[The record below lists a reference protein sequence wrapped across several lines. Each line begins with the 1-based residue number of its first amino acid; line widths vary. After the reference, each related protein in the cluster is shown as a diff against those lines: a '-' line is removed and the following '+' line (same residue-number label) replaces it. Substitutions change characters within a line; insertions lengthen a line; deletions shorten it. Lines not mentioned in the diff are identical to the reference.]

1 MVSKKL
7 LKKQPFREKI
17 AIICGGSKGIGKA
30 TAKTIVELGG
40 NVLLIAR
47 GLEALKETQ
56 AELKNLSS
64 DSQFV
69 EIASVDTTD
78 MDKLKPIL
86 ESFIDKNF
94 PDYLINVVGDN
105 HPDYVQNLE
114 LEDFEKVMNS
124 NYYGQLVPTITL
136 LPHFMEA
143 KKGHIA
149 FVSSV
154 MGFMGMMG
162 NATYA
167 PSKYAIVGFAETLRN
182 ELSPYKINVSIL
194 YPPDTDTPLLK
205 RADTMRPKEQFIIS
219 EKGGLLTAEQVA
231 EDFIEGLL
239 KKKFEIFPGKAKFV
253 NKMFRLFPNLVRSVI
268 DKDYLKARKKLEK
281 S

>member
-7 LKKQPFREKI
+7 LKKQPFREKV

-47 GLEALKETQ
+47 GQEVLMETQ
-56 AELKNLSS
+56 AELTNLSS
-64 DSQFV
+64 DLQFI
-69 EIASVDTTD
+69 ETASCDTTD
-78 MDKLKPIL
+78 MEKLKPIL
-86 ESFIDKNF
+86 ESFINKNF

-105 HPDYVQNLE
+105 HPDYVQNLD
-114 LEDFEKVMNS
+114 LKDFEKVMNS
-124 NYYGQLVPTITL
+124 NYYGQLVPTLIL
-136 LPHFMEA
+136 LPYFMEA

-219 EKGGLLTAEQVA
+219 EKGGLLSAEQVA
-231 EDFIEGLL
+231 EDFIKGLL
-239 KKKFEIFPGKAKFV
+239 KNKFEIFPGKAKFV